1 MSRFLRT
8 VAATALAA
16 AALGA
21 TAGAASAQS
30 YNRLVVFGD
39 SLSDNGNLYA
49 VTGGTQP
56 LSPPYFQ
63 GRFSN
68 GPVFTEL
75 LGFSAGRFTAGAP
88 VTGSVNYAFGG
99 ARTDTAASPPGMRN
113 QLAAYL
119 GAGGTFGRNDL
130 VSVLGG
136 ANNIFQAFPIAAAT
150 PSTAQATMGAV
161 ANAAAADINT
171 IVNSIAAGGAGT
183 ILVTNLPR
191 LGITPQF
198 SPNNPLVGA
207 SGSALADFSG
217 TTFNSALLSGL
228 TATAA
233 ARPGT
238 NIILMDL
245 YKTSDV
251 LASSPGRFG
260 LTNVSAPCFNGVTV
274 CSTPDTYLYWDGV
287 HPTAAG
293 HRLVARLAADYLYY
307 GDIGAQS
314 AVQGETAFRQR
325 EDLLDLAS
333 ETMAGR
339 HAWEAGTRMTFGVIA
354 DSVETDARGSV
365 AAAEAK
371 GWGGRV
377 ALDHVM
383 SEGMRF
389 GLSGTFRNAEVEAGA
404 MNFDVRTYGF
414 DMWAGMRSGN
424 MFLNAAVGGSI
435 DQYDDIS
442 RVTSLA
448 PIVHSGET
456 DGGSVGARLQGG
468 LWFDMGG
475 IALSPRAA
483 VSWVSTDVNGY
494 SETGSAAEYRY
505 QDRTLQSAAGEIA
518 LRAEGGG
525 DGFTFYVEGGY
536 RDTFGDSS
544 DAVGVGI
551 VGNPAQVLYREV
563 EDPFGGSML
572 AQAGVEARMGTG
584 VLSIGYRGRFGD
596 AADSHVGGVSY
607 TIPLN

>member
-8 VAATALAA
+8 VAATALAI

-56 LSPPYFQ
+56 LSPPYYQ

-75 LGFSAGRFTAGAP
+75 LGFNAGRYAAGAP
-88 VTGSVNYAFGG
+88 VSGSINLAFGG

-119 GAGGTFGRNDL
+119 GGGGTFGRNDL

-136 ANNIFQAFPIAAAT
+136 ANNIFQAFPAAAAS
-150 PSTAQATMGAV
+150 PSTAQATMGSV
-161 ANAAAADINT
+161 ATAAAADINT
-171 IVNSIAAGGAGT
+171 IVNSIAAAGAGT

-191 LGITPQF
+191 MGITPQF
-198 SPNNPLVGA
+198 SASNIGA
-207 SGSALADFSG
+207 SGSGLADFAG
-217 TTFNSALLSGL
+217 TTFNSALLSNL

-245 YKTSDV
+245 YKISDP
-251 LASSPGRFG
+251 LAANPGRFG
-260 LTNVSAPCFNGVTV
+260 LTNVTAPCFNGVTV
-274 CSTPDTYLYWDGV
+274 CATPDTYLYWDGV

-293 HRLVARLAADYLYY
+293 HRLISRLANDYLYY

-339 HAWEAGTRMTFGVIA
+339 HAWEAGTRMTFGAIV
-354 DSVETDARGSV
+354 DSVETDARGSI
-365 AAAEAK
+365 AASEAK

-377 ALDHVM
+377 ALDHVIN
-383 SEGMRF
+383 EGLRF
-389 GLSGTFRNAEVEAGA
+389 GLSGTYRTADVEAGA
-404 MNFDVRTYGF
+404 MNFDVETFAF
-414 DMWAGMRSGN
+414 DAWAGMRSGN
-424 MFLNAAVGGSI
+424 LFVNAAVGGSI
-435 DQYDDIS
+435 DQYDEIT
-442 RVTSLA
+442 RLTSLA
-448 PIVHSGET
+448 PVVHTGTT

-468 LWFDMGG
+468 VWFDMGG

-483 VSWVSTDVNGY
+483 ISWVSTDVNGY
-494 SETGSAAEYRY
+494 AETGAAAEYRY
-505 QDRTLQSAAGEIA
+505 EDRTLQSAAGEIS

-551 VGNPAQVLYREV
+551 AGNPAQVLHRDV

-572 AQAGVEARMGTG
+572 AQAGVEARMGSG

-596 AADSHVGGVSY
+596 AANSHVGGVSY

>member
-8 VAATALAA
+8 VAATALAV

-56 LSPPYFQ
+56 LSPPYYQ

-75 LGFSAGRFTAGAP
+75 LGFNAGRYAAGAP
-88 VTGSVNYAFGG
+88 VSGSINLAFGG

-119 GAGGTFGRNDL
+119 GGGGTFGRNDL

-136 ANNIFQAFPIAAAT
+136 ANNIFQAFPAAAAS
-150 PSTAQATMGAV
+150 PSTAQATMGSV
-161 ANAAAADINT
+161 ATAAAADINT
-171 IVNSIAAGGAGT
+171 IVNSIAAAGAGT

-191 LGITPQF
+191 MGITPQF
-198 SPNNPLVGA
+198 SASNIGA
-207 SGSALADFSG
+207 SGSGLADFAG
-217 TTFNSALLSGL
+217 TTFNSALLSNL

-245 YKTSDV
+245 YKISDP
-251 LASSPGRFG
+251 LAANPGRFG
-260 LTNVSAPCFNGVTV
+260 LTNVTAPCFNGVTV
-274 CSTPDTYLYWDGV
+274 CATPDTYLYWDGV

-293 HRLVARLAADYLYY
+293 HRLISRLANDYLYY

-339 HAWEAGTRMTFGVIA
+339 HAWEAGTRMTFGAIV
-354 DSVETDARGSV
+354 DSVETDARGSI
-365 AAAEAK
+365 AASEAK

-377 ALDHVM
+377 ALDHVIN
-383 SEGMRF
+383 EGLRF
-389 GLSGTFRNAEVEAGA
+389 GLSGTYRTADVEAGT
-404 MNFDVRTYGF
+404 MNFDVETFAF
-414 DMWAGMRSGN
+414 DAWAGMRSGN
-424 MFLNAAVGGSI
+424 LFVNAAVGGSI
-435 DQYDDIS
+435 DQYDEIT
-442 RVTSLA
+442 RLTSLA
-448 PIVHSGET
+448 PVVHTGTT

-468 LWFDMGG
+468 VWFDMGG

-483 VSWVSTDVNGY
+483 ISWVSTDVNGY
-494 SETGSAAEYRY
+494 AETGAAAEYRY
-505 QDRTLQSAAGEIA
+505 EDRTLQSAAGEIS

-551 VGNPAQVLYREV
+551 AGNPAQVLHRDV

-572 AQAGVEARMGTG
+572 AQAGVEARMGSG

-596 AADSHVGGVSY
+596 AANSHVGGVSY

>member
-8 VAATALAA
+8 VAATALAV

-56 LSPPYFQ
+56 LSPPYYQ

-75 LGFSAGRFTAGAP
+75 LGFNAGRYAAGAP
-88 VTGSVNYAFGG
+88 VSGSINLAFGG

-119 GAGGTFGRNDL
+119 GGGGTFGRNDL

-136 ANNIFQAFPIAAAT
+136 ANNIFQAFPAAAAS
-150 PSTAQATMGAV
+150 PSTAQATMGSV
-161 ANAAAADINT
+161 ATAAAADINT
-171 IVNSIAAGGAGT
+171 IVNSIAAAGAGT

-191 LGITPQF
+191 MGITPQF
-198 SPNNPLVGA
+198 SASNIGA
-207 SGSALADFSG
+207 SGSGLADFAG
-217 TTFNSALLSGL
+217 TTFNSALLSNL

-245 YKTSDV
+245 YKISDP
-251 LASSPGRFG
+251 LAANPGRFG
-260 LTNVSAPCFNGVTV
+260 LTNVTAPCFNGVTV
-274 CSTPDTYLYWDGV
+274 CATPDTYLYWDGV

-293 HRLVARLAADYLYY
+293 HRLISRLANDYLYY

-339 HAWEAGTRMTFGVIA
+339 HAWEAGTRMTFGAIV
-354 DSVETDARGSV
+354 DSVETDARGSI
-365 AAAEAK
+365 AASEAK

-377 ALDHVM
+377 ALDHVIN
-383 SEGMRF
+383 EGLRF
-389 GLSGTFRNAEVEAGA
+389 GLSGTYRTADVEAGA
-404 MNFDVRTYGF
+404 MNFDVETFAF
-414 DMWAGMRSGN
+414 DAWAGMRSGN
-424 MFLNAAVGGSI
+424 LFVNAAVGGSI
-435 DQYDDIS
+435 DQYDEIT
-442 RVTSLA
+442 RLTSLA
-448 PIVHSGET
+448 PVVHTGTT

-468 LWFDMGG
+468 VWFDMGG

-483 VSWVSTDVNGY
+483 ISWVSTDVNGY
-494 SETGSAAEYRY
+494 AETGAAAEYRY
-505 QDRTLQSAAGEIA
+505 EDRTLQSAAGEIS

-551 VGNPAQVLYREV
+551 AGNPAQVLHRDV

-572 AQAGVEARMGTG
+572 AQAGVEARMGSG

-596 AADSHVGGVSY
+596 AANSHVGGVSY